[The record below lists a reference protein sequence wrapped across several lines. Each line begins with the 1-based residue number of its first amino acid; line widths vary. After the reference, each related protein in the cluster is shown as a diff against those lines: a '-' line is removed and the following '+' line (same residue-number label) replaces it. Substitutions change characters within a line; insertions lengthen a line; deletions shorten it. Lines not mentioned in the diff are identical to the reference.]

1 MFYKISED
9 LLLVRKM
16 LQISQQDIADAIGV
30 DKKTITRIENK
41 ESVPG
46 YSTLDKIYNYFFLKG
61 IRINNI
67 KEMLY
72 KEELKDKEI
81 LLFHGTRTEI
91 KGDISP
97 YVSRDKIDFGKG
109 FYCGDSSLQTVSFI
123 KKIPESSYYVI
134 SFEDEGLKSLR
145 LEVNQEWMLAVAFFR
160 GTLDEYKNHPLIKNI
175 IKKIQESD
183 YIIAP
188 IADNRMFRIID
199 QFIDGL
205 ITDEQ
210 CKHCL
215 AATNLGYQYVF
226 FNEKA
231 VSKLTILERLFI
243 SSSERKESEA
253 RQVKDQ
259 QMSENKVKAAMI
271 KYKRVGKYIE
281 EILK

>member
-41 ESVPG
+41 ESVPS
-46 YSTLDKIYNYFFLKG
+46 YSTLDKIYNYFYLKG

-91 KGDISP
+91 KGDISS
-97 YVSRDKIDFGKG
+97 YASRDKIDFGKG

-123 KKIPESSYYVI
+123 KKIPESSYYII
-134 SFEDEGLKSLR
+134 SFKDEGLKSLR

-253 RQVKDQ
+253 LQAKVQ

>member
-1 MFYKISED
+1 MFYNISED

-41 ESVPG
+41 ESIPS
-46 YSTLDKIYNYFFLKG
+46 YSTLNKIYDYFFLKG
-61 IRINNI
+61 IRINAI

-72 KEELKDKEI
+72 KEELGEKEI

-91 KGDISP
+91 KGNISP

-109 FYCGDSSLQTVSFI
+109 FYCGDSSSQTISFV

-134 SFEDEGLKSLR
+134 SFKDEGLKSIKF
-145 LEVNQEWMLAVAFFR
+145 EVNQEWMLAVAYFR
-160 GTLDEYKNHPLIKNI
+160 GSLQEYKDHPLIKKI
-175 IKKIQESD
+175 VKKIENSD

-199 QFIDGL
+199 QFIEGL

-226 FNEKA
+226 LNEKA

-243 SSSERKESEA
+243 SSNEREESDIL
-253 RQVKDQ
+253 QTKDQ
-259 QMSENKVKAAMI
+259 QMSENKVKLAMI
-271 KYKRVGKYIE
+271 KYKREGKYIE